1 MPTIM
6 FLTYFKIARKNIV
19 KAKVL
24 NIINILGL
32 AIGISACL
40 AIWSILRFELSYN
53 NFQPGGDRIYRL
65 VSEMH
70 QNNGD
75 IRYNGS
81 VPLPTLEQVTKEIP
95 GIETIGGFVNYNATV
110 TIPETSGDSKQFPK
124 APDGQNNDDLILV
137 TPGYFDLFHYQW
149 LVGNPVSALTEPY
162 QVVLSAKQAFKYFGS
177 SDWQSLI
184 GKEIIYDGKLK
195 TRVSGIV
202 KDMEGNTDFSFTD
215 FISFS
220 SIQSSY
226 LENDLQPSNWGWIM
240 STNQI
245 FVKLEKGVSPAK
257 FAEQLRAF
265 GDRRYQIGPGEIA
278 RLQPLSDLHYS
289 EHYEM
294 DYGRHTNLNILYGLL
309 GIAAL
314 ILIIAAIN
322 FINLS
327 LAQSLQRVKEIGIR
341 KVLGSSRAGL
351 VMQFLAE
358 TLLMCVL
365 ALLVSIAIIK
375 PLFSAFPSFV
385 PSGVSLNILEPGTI
399 VFVVLLLA
407 ATTLLAG
414 LYPGWVLSS
423 FQPAN
428 ALKSKAGI
436 KGGFRDNFRKGLIVF
451 QFAISLVFIISSIII
466 GDQIHFLLKKDMGF
480 KQDAIITLN
489 TNGSDSLYKKQSF
502 AERISTLSGID
513 KVSIHDFPPATS
525 GTPTVGCTYA
535 GPVPINIGANFRFA
549 DENYLPLY
557 QIQLLAGRNFF
568 PGDTLRAFII
578 NQTCARMLGF
588 QHPEDAIGKVIGMG
602 FPGAPP
608 NNNHPVIGVVA
619 DFNAQPLRR
628 SIKPML
634 IESIP
639 ASENGFS
646 VKLRTQGK
654 SVAEFTEAMD
664 KIQKIWKET
673 FPGQAF
679 DYHFYDDTIASFYSK
694 EQKTSQLV
702 YLGMIIA
709 IFLSCIGLFGLAAL
723 TAETRRKEI
732 GIRKVMGAGT
742 ARLVY
747 LMVKD
752 FQLLV
757 LLSFIIASPIAWL
770 FTNKWLQNYAYRIS
784 VSWWI
789 FALACTSTV
798 LISFLTVGY
807 HVFKAAMA
815 NPVKMLRSE

>member
-1 MPTIM
+1 MIFTD
-6 FLTYFKIARKNIV
+6 FKIARKNIL
-19 KAKVL
+19 KSKGL
-24 NIINILGL
+24 NFINVLGL
-32 AIGISACL
+32 SIGISACL
-40 AIWSILRFELSYN
+40 SIWSILRFELSYN
-53 NFQPGGDRIYRL
+53 DFHPDSDRIFRL

-81 VPLPTLEQVTKEIP
+81 VPLPTLEQITKEVP
-95 GIETIGGFVNYNATV
+95 GIQTIGGFVNYNATV
-110 TIPETSGDSKQFPK
+110 TIHDPTGDGKEFPK
-124 APDGQNNDDLILV
+124 APGGQNNDELVLV
-137 TPGYFDLFHYQW
+137 TPGYFELFHYRW
-149 LVGNPVSALTEPY
+149 MVGNPGSALTDPFR
-162 QVVLSAKQAFKYFGS
+162 VVLSTKQAFKYFGS
-177 SDWQSLI
+177 RDWQSLI

-195 TRVSGIV
+195 TTVAGIV
-202 KDMEGNTDFSFTD
+202 KELGGNTDFSFTD

-220 SIQSSY
+220 SIKNSY
-226 LENDLQPSNWGWIM
+226 LNGDMQAFNWGWIM

-245 FVKLEKGVSPAK
+245 FVKLEKDITPAK
-257 FAEQLRAF
+257 FAQQLRAF
-265 GDRRYQIGPGEIA
+265 GDRHFQIGTGEIA
-278 RLQPLSDLHYS
+278 TIQPLSDLHYS
-289 EHYEM
+289 ENYDM
-294 DYGRHTNLNILYGLL
+294 DYGRHANLNILYGLL

-341 KVLGSSRAGL
+341 KVLGSSRAAL
-351 VMQFLAE
+351 VLQFLME
-358 TLLMCVL
+358 TFLMCML
-365 ALLVSIAIIK
+365 ALLVSMVIIR
-375 PLFSAFPSFV
+375 PLLSAFPSFI
-385 PSGVSLNILEPGTI
+385 PKDVSLNILEPGTV
-399 VFVVLLLA
+399 VFVVLLLT

-428 ALKSKAGI
+428 ALKSKVGI

-451 QFAISLVFIISSIII
+451 QFTISLVFIISSIII

-480 KQDAIITLN
+480 KQDAIVTLE
-489 TNGSDSLYKKQSF
+489 TNRSDSLHKKQAF
-502 AERISTLSGID
+502 AERLRNLPGVD
-513 KVSIHDFPPATS
+513 RVSINDFPPATF
-525 GTPTVGCTYA
+525 GTPTVSCSYA
-535 GPVPINIGANFRFA
+535 GPVPIDIGANFRFA

-557 QIQLLAGRNFF
+557 QIKLVAGRNFF

-578 NQTCARMLGF
+578 NQTCAKMLGF
-588 QHPEDAIGKVIGMG
+588 RHPDDAIGKVITMAC
-602 FPGAPP
+602 PDAPP

-628 SIKPML
+628 KIAPIL

-639 ASENGFS
+639 SSENAFS
-646 VKLRTQGK
+646 VKLSTRGK
-654 SVAEFTEAMD
+654 SVGEFTDAMD

-679 DYHFYDDTIASFYSK
+679 DYHFYDDTIATFYSK
-694 EQKTSQLV
+694 EKKTSQLV
-702 YLGMIIA
+702 YLGMTVA

-747 LMVKD
+747 LIVKD
-752 FQLLV
+752 FQMLV
-757 LLSFIIASPIAWL
+757 LLSFVVASPIAWL

-789 FALACTSTV
+789 FALACTSTL

-807 HVFKAAMA
+807 HVLKAAMA
-815 NPVKMLRSE
+815 NPVKTLRTE